1 MVLHTQTFAEGSTA
15 ACWGSFLCGTD
26 VAVLGSAA
34 KGQSW
39 VDRASLGPVGA
50 DGALQA
56 HPGTYSLS
64 GTCNILDGSI
74 VVGRPDLR
82 MLRVRAQL

>member
-1 MVLHTQTFAEGSTA
+1 MLHTSQLQRVVLLHAGVLPCA
-15 ACWGSFLCGTD
+15 GTD

-34 KGQSW
+34 EGQSW
-39 VDRASLGPVGA
+39 VGRASLGPVGA

-64 GTCNILDGSI
+64 GTCNLLDGSI

>member
-1 MVLHTQTFAEGSTA
+1 VLHTSQLQRVVLLHAGVCSRA
-15 ACWGSFLCGTD
+15 GTD
-26 VAVLGSAA
+26 VAVLVSAA
-34 KGQSW
+34 EGQSW
-39 VDRASLGPVGA
+39 VGRASLGPVGA
-50 DGALQA
+50 DGTLQA

-64 GTCNILDGSI
+64 GTCNMLDGSI